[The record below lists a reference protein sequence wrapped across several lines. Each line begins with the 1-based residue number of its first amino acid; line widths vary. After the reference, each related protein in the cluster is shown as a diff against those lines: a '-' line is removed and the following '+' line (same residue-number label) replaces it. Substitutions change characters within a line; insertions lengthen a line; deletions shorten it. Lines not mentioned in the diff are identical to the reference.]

1 MVKNGKAVK
10 ISSETKNEV
19 VYQKET
25 NYFQVVDVPRT
36 IDSILKQNPEFIK
49 PKHRY
54 QFILKELEDTKL
66 PDLSISRPSS
76 RLKWSIEVP
85 NDSTQRFTFGSMR
98 C

>member
-1 MVKNGKAVK
+1 MESSK
-10 ISSETKNEV
+10 ISSETKMRL
-19 VYQKET
+19 YTRRKLII
-25 NYFQVVDVPRT
+25 FQVVDVPRT

-76 RLKWSIEVP
+76 RLK
-85 NDSTQRFTFGSMR
+85 
-98 C
+98 

>member
-1 MVKNGKAVK
+1 M
-10 ISSETKNEV
+10 
-19 VYQKET
+19 
-25 NYFQVVDVPRT
+25 FQEQL
-36 IDSILKQNPEFIK
+36 IQFLKQNPEFIK

-85 NDSTQRFTFGSMR
+85 NDSTQKIYVWFDAFVKLFDGHKISPRF
-98 C
+98 